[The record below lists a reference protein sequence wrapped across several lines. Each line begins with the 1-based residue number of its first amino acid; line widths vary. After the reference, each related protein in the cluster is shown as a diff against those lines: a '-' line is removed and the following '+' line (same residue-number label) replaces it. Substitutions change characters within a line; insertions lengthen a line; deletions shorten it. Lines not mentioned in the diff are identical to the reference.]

1 MARRADQ
8 MQANLLMGNEI
19 HGVSHLFLARDP
31 QNVAHACEVMEP
43 PVEPRERTLSNSWRE
58 TIEELK

>member
-1 MARRADQ
+1 

-19 HGVSHLFLARDP
+19 RGVSHLFLARDP
-31 QNVAHACEVMEP
+31 QNVAYACEVMEP